1 MSNEGSSVPKY
12 HRMTEAE
19 GFALVRNWRASGMSA
34 HKYCRVH
41 GLGVHRIHYWNQRLQ
56 AQQRMEETGPFRP
69 FIVVASQ
76 PEEAV
81 EEQVEAKEESIE
93 VQVGEISIRTSIQS
107 LPRVLRTLKE
117 LP

>member
-1 MSNEGSSVPKY
+1 
-12 HRMTEAE
+12 
-19 GFALVRNWRASGMSA
+19 MSA

-56 AQQRMEETGPFRP
+56 ARQQVEEAGPFRP
-69 FIVVASQ
+69 FVVVDAQ
-76 PEEAV
+76 PEEEV
-81 EEQVEAKEESIE
+81 KAKEESIE